1 MKFSA
6 KRLKALKE
14 RQDSLTPEELKEFKK
29 LQKLK
34 KKKLKEK
41 NECNQTVLSS
51 FADNTTNN
59 SDHDSEVSFSKET
72 VTELVEKAE
81 PTSVEDDEEEKVQTM
96 EGVEEEAV
104 LPDEATEEVLEEEE
118 KEGDDVEAAEV
129 EEKEGM
135 EETEAEVIDQVEEVT
150 IIGQPAAPEIDETVV
165 PDTLT
170 DTSFASLAG
179 TVCEKSLQGIVD
191 MGFTNMTPIQHKTIM
206 PLLAGRDLLGAAQ
219 TGSGKTLAFLIP
231 AVELLHKLQ
240 FKARNGTGVI
250 IISPTRE
257 LALQI
262 YGVARDLLKHHSH
275 TFGILMGGAARK
287 TEVEKLSKGVNLV
300 IATPGRLLDHLQNT
314 KNFVFRNL
322 KCLVID
328 EADRIL
334 EVGFEEEMKQIIR
347 LIPVKRQSMLFSA
360 TQTRNV
366 EDLARI
372 SLQQAPLY
380 VGVDDTKDMAT
391 TDGLEQGYVVC
402 PSEKRFMLLFT
413 FIKKNKNKKVMVFF
427 STCKSVKFHAEL
439 FNYVDIPVK
448 DIHGKQKQQK
458 RTSTFFEYC
467 NSESGVL
474 FCTDVAARGLDIP
487 AVDWIV
493 QYDPPDDP
501 KEYIHRVGRTARAGG
516 AGNAL
521 LFLLPEEI
529 AFLRYLKHAKVPL
542 NEYNFSN
549 SKVANVQSQLEKLIE
564 KNFFL
569 HKSAKEAYQSY
580 LQAYASHAL
589 KSVFQVDNLDLA
601 RVAQAFGFKVPPS
614 VNLTVSSSK
623 AHNKKMKADKY
634 KSNFKQKR
642 QNYSR

>member
-6 KRLKALKE
+6 KRLKDLKN
-14 RQDSLTPEELKEFKK
+14 RQESLTPEEAKELKK

-34 KKKLKEK
+34 KKKLLEK
-41 NECNQTVLSS
+41 SQTV
-51 FADNTTNN
+51 DTTA
-59 SDHDSEVSFSKET
+59 HDSEDSEIEINATASITQLVESTTE
-72 VTELVEKAE
+72 VTEESHDMVVEVAVPVEESTETPVEETPVEETPAE
-81 PTSVEDDEEEKVQTM
+81 ETP
-96 EGVEEEAV
+96 VEEEQTVISHPAAPVISEMETSDSV
-104 LPDEATEEVLEEEE
+104 LPDTAF
-118 KEGDDVEAAEV
+118 
-129 EEKEGM
+129 
-135 EETEAEVIDQVEEVT
+135 
-150 IIGQPAAPEIDETVV
+150 
-165 PDTLT
+165 
-170 DTSFASLAG
+170 SSLVG
-179 TVCEKSLQGIVD
+179 IVCEKSLQGIAE
-191 MGFTNMTPIQHKTIM
+191 MGFTNMTPIQHKTII

-240 FKARNGTGVI
+240 FKARNGTGVL

-287 TEVEKLSKGVNLV
+287 TEVEKLAKGVNLI

-322 KCLVID
+322 KCLIID

-380 VGVDDTKDMAT
+380 VGVDDTRDMAT

-413 FIKKNKNKKVMVFF
+413 FIKKNKDKKVMVFF
-427 STCKSVKFHAEL
+427 STCKAVKFHAEL

-467 NSESGVL
+467 NSSSGVL

-601 RVAQAFGFKVPPS
+601 RVAQAFGFKVPPA
-614 VNLTVSSSK
+614 VNLTMSASK
-623 AHNKKMKADKY
+623 THNKKMKADKY
-634 KSNFKQKR
+634 KNNFKQKR
-642 QNYSR
+642 QNYSK

>member
-6 KRLKALKE
+6 KRLKDLKN
-14 RQDSLTPEELKEFKK
+14 RQESLTPEEAKELKK

-34 KKKLKEK
+34 KKKLLEK
-41 NECNQTVLSS
+41 SQTV
-51 FADNTTNN
+51 DTTA
-59 SDHDSEVSFSKET
+59 HDSEDSEIEINATASITQLVESTTE
-72 VTELVEKAE
+72 VTEESHDMVVEEAVPVEESTETPVEETPVEETPAE
-81 PTSVEDDEEEKVQTM
+81 ETP
-96 EGVEEEAV
+96 VEEEQTVISHPAAPVISEMETSDSV
-104 LPDEATEEVLEEEE
+104 LPDTAF
-118 KEGDDVEAAEV
+118 
-129 EEKEGM
+129 
-135 EETEAEVIDQVEEVT
+135 
-150 IIGQPAAPEIDETVV
+150 
-165 PDTLT
+165 
-170 DTSFASLAG
+170 SSLVG
-179 TVCEKSLQGIVD
+179 IVCEKSLQGIAE
-191 MGFTNMTPIQHKTIM
+191 MGFTNMTPIQHKTII

-240 FKARNGTGVI
+240 FKARNGTGVL

-287 TEVEKLSKGVNLV
+287 TEVEKLAKGVNLI

-322 KCLVID
+322 KCLIID

-380 VGVDDTKDMAT
+380 VGVDDTRDMAT

-413 FIKKNKNKKVMVFF
+413 FIKKNKDKKVMVFF
-427 STCKSVKFHAEL
+427 STCKAVKFHAEL

-467 NSESGVL
+467 NSSSGVL

-601 RVAQAFGFKVPPS
+601 RVAQAFGFKVPPA
-614 VNLTVSSSK
+614 VNLTMSASK
-623 AHNKKMKADKY
+623 THNKKMKADKY
-634 KSNFKQKR
+634 KNNFKQKR
-642 QNYSR
+642 QNYSK

>member
-6 KRLKALKE
+6 KRLRALKD
-14 RQDSLTPEELKEFKK
+14 RQESLSPEEQKEFKK

-41 NECNQTVLSS
+41 NQGNLTVCSS
-51 FADNTTNN
+51 FADNTANN
-59 SDHDSEVSFSKET
+59 SDDSEVSFSNET

-81 PTSVEDDEEEKVQTM
+81 PVLEPVEPVVEAVDDEKSQAM
-96 EGVEEEAV
+96 EGVVAAEQ
-104 LPDEATEEVLEEEE
+104 
-118 KEGDDVEAAEV
+118 VEQEEV
-129 EEKEGM
+129 EEEQI
-135 EETEAEVIDQVEEVT
+135 VDQVEEKAEKEVMEEVEEVVKEEEEEDAT
-150 IIGQPAAPEIDETVV
+150 VISQPAAPVIAEVDI
-165 PDTLT
+165 PNTLT
-170 DTSFASLAG
+170 DTSFSSLTG
-179 TVCEKSLQGIVD
+179 TVCDKSLQGIAE

-240 FKARNGTGVI
+240 FKARNGTGVL

-287 TEVEKLSKGVNLV
+287 TEVEKLAKGVNLI

-322 KCLVID
+322 KCLIID

-413 FIKKNKNKKVMVFF
+413 FIKKNKDKKVMVFF
-427 STCKSVKFHAEL
+427 STCKAVKFHAEL

-467 NSESGVL
+467 NSASGVL

-589 KSVFQVDNLDLA
+589 KSVFQIDSLDLA
-601 RVAQAFGFKVPPS
+601 RVAQAFGFKVPPC
-614 VNLTVSSSK
+614 VNLTMSSSK
-623 AHNKKMKADKY
+623 AHNKKQKADKY
-634 KSNFKQKR
+634 KNNFKQKR

>member
-51 FADNTTNN
+51 FADTTTNN

-135 EETEAEVIDQVEEVT
+135 EETEVVDQVEEVT
-150 IIGQPAAPEIDETVV
+150 IISQPAAPEIDETVV